1 MTFYFLQ
8 AGTTLDMTVFLHAKL
23 SMVKELLLCFLHLL
37 PHKKDYTFIYSH
49 FMRMVS
55 DIVLEKINYGV
66 EVMEDAVAKVKR
78 MLKEIEDYYEDMLKE
93 AGELIEEGKR
103 ICEIENTRKIQNEEK
118 TYGKD

>member
-1 MTFYFLQ
+1 MLNLMYFLH
-8 AGTTLDMTVFLHAKL
+8 V
-23 SMVKELLLCFLHLL
+23 L
-37 PHKKDYTFIYSH
+37 PHIDDYSFIDSQ

-66 EVMEDAVAKVKR
+66 EVMEDAVTKVKR

-93 AGELIEEGKR
+93 VGELIEEGKR
-103 ICEIENTRKIQNEEK
+103 ICEIENTRTIQSEEK